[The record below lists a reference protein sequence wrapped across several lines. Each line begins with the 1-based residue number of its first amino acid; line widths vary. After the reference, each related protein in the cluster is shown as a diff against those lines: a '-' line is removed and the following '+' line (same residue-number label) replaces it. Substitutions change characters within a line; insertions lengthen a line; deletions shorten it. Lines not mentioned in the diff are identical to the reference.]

1 MEVSDVAVVRA
12 IVKTSSLA
20 KLLTG
25 SERRDDKAVRL
36 HEVTGYGIFPHTSKR
51 LVHTYPNIFENEDFF
66 LDLNK
71 KYDSRGSVMDRFSPV
86 QTKVQIR

>member
-1 MEVSDVAVVRA
+1 MTLVRA

-51 LVHTYPNIFENEDFF
+51 LVHAYPNIFENGDFF

>member
-1 MEVSDVAVVRA
+1 MAVVRA

-36 HEVTGYGIFPHTSKR
+36 HEVRGYSIFPHTSKI
-51 LVHTYPNIFENEDFF
+51 LF
-66 LDLNK
+66 LPK
-71 KYDSRGSVMDRFSPV
+71 SRPHVS
-86 QTKVQIR
+86 

>member
-1 MEVSDVAVVRA
+1 MAEERA

-36 HEVTGYGIFPHTSKR
+36 HEVRGYGIFPHTSKILFLPKSR
-51 LVHTYPNIFENEDFF
+51 PHAYPDIFEDGDFF
-66 LDLNK
+66 LYLN
-71 KYDSRGSVMDRFSPV
+71 
-86 QTKVQIR
+86 I

>member
-1 MEVSDVAVVRA
+1 MAVARA

-20 KLLTG
+20 KMLTG

-51 LVHTYPNIFENEDFF
+51 LVHTHPNIFENVDFF
-66 LDLNK
+66 
-71 KYDSRGSVMDRFSPV
+71 S
-86 QTKVQIR
+86 T

>member
-1 MEVSDVAVVRA
+1 MTLVRA

-36 HEVTGYGIFPHTSKR
+36 HQVTGYGIFPHTSKR
-51 LVHTYPNIFENEDFF
+51 LVHTYPNIFENGDFF

>member
-1 MEVSDVAVVRA
+1 MGIARA
-12 IVKTSSLA
+12 IMKTSSLA

-51 LVHTYPNIFENEDFF
+51 LVHTYPNIFENGDFF

>member
-1 MEVSDVAVVRA
+1 MAVVRA
-12 IVKTSSLA
+12 IVKTSSLP

-36 HEVTGYGIFPHTSKR
+36 HEVTGYGIFSHKSKR
-51 LVHTYPNIFENEDFF
+51 LDHTYSNILENGE
-66 LDLNK
+66 
-71 KYDSRGSVMDRFSPV
+71 SRGSVMDPFPPF

>member
-1 MEVSDVAVVRA
+1 MAVVCA

-36 HEVTGYGIFPHTSKR
+36 HEVTGYGIFPRTSKR
-51 LVHTYPNIFENEDFF
+51 LVHTYPNIFENRDFF
-66 LDLNK
+66 
-71 KYDSRGSVMDRFSPV
+71 S
-86 QTKVQIR
+86 T

>member
-1 MEVSDVAVVRA
+1 MAVVCA

-51 LVHTYPNIFENEDFF
+51 LVHTYPNIFENGDVF

-71 KYDSRGSVMDRFSPV
+71 KYDSRGIVMDRFSPV
-86 QTKVQIR
+86 QTKVHIR